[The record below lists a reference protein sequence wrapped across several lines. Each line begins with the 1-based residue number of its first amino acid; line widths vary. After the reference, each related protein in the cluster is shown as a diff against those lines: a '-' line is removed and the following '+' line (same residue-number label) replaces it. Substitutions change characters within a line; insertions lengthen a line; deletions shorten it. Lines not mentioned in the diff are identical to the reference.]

1 MRMPT
6 LKIKLIYMADGL
18 FLYKTDDGYTVM
30 NEFGFILKSAKSIKT
45 CERYIQS
52 ELQSRRT
59 AEREAIEKTHQD
71 QNQYRSL

>member
-1 MRMPT
+1 
-6 LKIKLIYMADGL
+6 MADGL

-30 NEFGFILKSAKSIKT
+30 NDIGFILKSAKSIKT
-45 CERYIQS
+45 CERYIQL
-52 ELQSRRT
+52 ELQSIRT

>member
-1 MRMPT
+1 M
-6 LKIKLIYMADGL
+6 KIKLIYMADGL

-45 CERYIQS
+45 CERYIQL

>member
-1 MRMPT
+1 M
-6 LKIKLIYMADGL
+6 KIKLIYMADGL
-18 FLYKTDDGYTVM
+18 FLYKTDDGYIVM

-45 CERYIQS
+45 CDQYIQS

>member
-1 MRMPT
+1 MN
-6 LKIKLIYMADGL
+6 KLIYMADGL
-18 FLYKTDDGYTVM
+18 FLYKTDDGYIVM
-30 NEFGFILKSAKSIKT
+30 NEIGFILKSAKSIKT
-45 CERYIQS
+45 CEQYIQL

>member
-1 MRMPT
+1 MN
-6 LKIKLIYMADGL
+6 KLIFMVDGL
-18 FLYKTDDGYTVM
+18 FLYKTSDGYIVM
-30 NEFGFILKSAKSIKT
+30 NEIGFILKSAKSIKT
-45 CERYIQS
+45 CEKYIQL

>member
-1 MRMPT
+1 M
-6 LKIKLIYMADGL
+6 KIKLIYMADGL

-52 ELQSRRT
+52 TLQSRRT

>member
-1 MRMPT
+1 MN
-6 LKIKLIYMADGL
+6 KLIYMADGL
-18 FLYKTDDGYTVM
+18 FLYKTNDGYIVM
-30 NEFGFILKSAKSIKT
+30 NEIGFILKSAKSIKT
-45 CERYIQS
+45 CERYIQL

>member
-1 MRMPT
+1 MN
-6 LKIKLIYMADGL
+6 IKLIYMADGL

-30 NEFGFILKSAKSIKT
+30 NEFGFILKSAKSIKP
-45 CERYIQS
+45 CEQYIQS

>member
-1 MRMPT
+1 M
-6 LKIKLIYMADGL
+6 KIKLIYMADGL

-30 NEFGFILKSAKSIKT
+30 NEIGFILKSAKSIKT
-45 CERYIQS
+45 CERYIQL

>member
-1 MRMPT
+1 
-6 LKIKLIYMADGL
+6 MADGL
-18 FLYKTDDGYTVM
+18 FLYKTDDGYIVM
-30 NEFGFILKSAKSIKT
+30 NEIGFILKSAKSIKT
-45 CERYIQS
+45 CERYIQL

>member
-1 MRMPT
+1 
-6 LKIKLIYMADGL
+6 MADGL
-18 FLYKTDDGYTVM
+18 FLYKTDDGYIVM
-30 NEFGFILKSAKSIKT
+30 NEIGFILKSSKSIKT
-45 CERYIQS
+45 CERYIKL

>member
-1 MRMPT
+1 M
-6 LKIKLIYMADGL
+6 KIKLIYMADGL
-18 FLYKTDDGYTVM
+18 FLYKTEDGYVVM
-30 NEFGFILKSAKSIKT
+30 NGFGFILKSAKSIKT
-45 CERYIQS
+45 CERYIQL

>member
-1 MRMPT
+1 MN
-6 LKIKLIYMADGL
+6 KLIYMADGL
-18 FLYKTDDGYTVM
+18 FLYKTDDGYIVM
-30 NEFGFILKSAKSIKT
+30 NEIGFILKSAKSIKT
-45 CERYIQS
+45 CERYIQL

>member
-1 MRMPT
+1 
-6 LKIKLIYMADGL
+6 MADGL
-18 FLYKTDDGYTVM
+18 FLYKTDDGYIVM
-30 NEFGFILKSAKSIKT
+30 NDIGFILKSAKSIKT
-45 CERYIQS
+45 CERYIQL

>member
-1 MRMPT
+1 M
-6 LKIKLIYMADGL
+6 KIKLIYMADGL

-45 CERYIQS
+45 CEKYIQS

>member
-1 MRMPT
+1 M
-6 LKIKLIYMADGL
+6 KIKLIYMADGL
-18 FLYKTDDGYTVM
+18 FLYKTDDGYIVM
-30 NEFGFILKSAKSIKT
+30 NEIGFILKSAKSIKT
-45 CERYIQS
+45 CEQYIQL

>member
-1 MRMPT
+1 M
-6 LKIKLIYMADGL
+6 KIKLIYMADGL
-18 FLYKTDDGYTVM
+18 FLYKTDDGYIVM
-30 NEFGFILKSAKSIKT
+30 NEIGFILKSAKSIKT
-45 CERYIQS
+45 CERYIQL

>member
-1 MRMPT
+1 M
-6 LKIKLIYMADGL
+6 KIKLIYMADGL

-30 NEFGFILKSAKSIKT
+30 NEFGFILKSAKTIKP
-45 CERYIQS
+45 CDNYIQS